1 MLKTAGDLLFLSTFP
16 VHFPLRYESGPAGNA
31 DVRGSA
37 ESQGLMWEKMKC
49 LKIKAHCSESDVE
62 KDFHLD

>member
-1 MLKTAGDLLFLSTFP
+1 MLKTAGDLLFLSTLP

-37 ESQGLMWEKMKC
+37 ESQGLMWEKMKG
-49 LKIKAHCSESDVE
+49 
-62 KDFHLD
+62 